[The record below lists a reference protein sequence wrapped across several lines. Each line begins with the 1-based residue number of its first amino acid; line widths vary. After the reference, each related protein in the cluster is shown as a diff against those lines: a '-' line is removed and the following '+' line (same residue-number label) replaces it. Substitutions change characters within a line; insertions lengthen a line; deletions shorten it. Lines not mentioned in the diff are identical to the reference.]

1 MQDNDI
7 STEVLINL
15 LRLCATSDHRGCA
28 GGDCKFGENYP
39 LNYICRDELMEAA
52 ADRLEIINTKFNEI
66 IKQQI
71 KETKERIDEL
81 ANEICLEKILLQ
93 IKNGTIL

>member
-7 STEVLINL
+7 STEALISL

-39 LNYICRDELMEAA
+39 LNYVCRDELMEAA

-71 KETKERIDEL
+71 KETNERIVEL
-81 ANEICLEKILLQ
+81 TNEICLAEILSQ
-93 IKNGTIL
+93 TKK

>member
-7 STEVLINL
+7 STEALISL
-15 LRLCATSDHRGCA
+15 LRLCATSDNRGCA
-28 GGDCKFGENYP
+28 GDCKFGENYP

-71 KETKERIDEL
+71 KETNERIAEL
-81 ANEICLEKILLQ
+81 TNEICLAEILSQ
-93 IKNGTIL
+93 TKK